1 VLDGFEGEDH
11 PLIFVYHISEFF
23 DEKGQV
29 VLATFMGT
37 SVHGCHDL
45 SLRPRFGV

>member
-11 PLIFVYHISEFF
+11 PLIFIDHVSELF
-23 DEKGQV
+23 DEKRQV
-29 VLATFMGT
+29 ILATFMGA

-45 SLRPRFGV
+45 SLRPWFGM